1 LLDNG
6 GHAAI
11 DETHLAVHIR
21 RSGGGEEDRWPHQVI
36 DDAPPAG
43 GGAPESDPT
52 PTAHCLTRA
61 AFSLRAPV
69 LGWTPS
75 AGDGSRQAEV
85 LTDATMAQADRAAIR
100 YVRCVL
106 TTSKAT
112 SHPHA
117 RPTQIGTNTSC
128 RQSVTGAPF
137 AARHCAT
144 RIFTPA
150 VWGSGVRL
158 PLAPLIFTDVCR
170 HPEPVDDASAP

>member
-1 LLDNG
+1 MPPSTNSTWPFTY
-6 GHAAI
+6 
-11 DETHLAVHIR
+11 DEAGEARKIAGPT
-21 RSGGGEEDRWPHQVI
+21 RSSTMPHR
-36 DDAPPAG
+36 PAG
-43 GGAPESDPT
+43 VRPSLSRP

-69 LGWTPS
+69 LDWTPS

-117 RPTQIGTNTSC
+117 RPAQISTNASC

-137 AARHCAT
+137 AAGHCAT